1 MNLKIL
7 SELNLAQREAVEHID
22 GPMLILAGAGSGKTK
37 TLTTRLAYLIDE
49 VGIPSVATLTL
60 TFTNKAAHE
69 MRLRALSLIE
79 NSVSHPPLLCTFHKF
94 GLLFLKFYIHHLGRN
109 ENFILI
115 DNDDRKK
122 ILRSFAKSIPLGVID
137 FKISQF
143 KNLLISPQT
152 ASKEA
157 KDPYQKQIAHIY
169 QSYNAFLEN
178 KNMVDFDDL
187 LYLSYVILDT
197 QDELA
202 QEISTRYQYIMVDE
216 YQDTNYLQYKL
227 LRKFCGTH
235 QNLCVVGDDDQSI
248 YGWRGADISN
258 ILEFGDNF
266 ENVKI
271 VKLEENYRSTSQIL
285 KVANSLI
292 AHNSMRLGKKL
303 QSNKGDGKEVEIL
316 YSIDEKEE
324 SAKVA
329 DKIKKLIE
337 QGEKLDD
344 IAILF
349 RLNAL
354 SRSIEEGLNRAK
366 IPYKLIGAMRFY
378 ERAEIKDILSYL
390 RLILNPNDDFS
401 LSRIINKPRRG
412 IGKVS
417 EDKIFKMAQSFGIS
431 AYEALKQGHL
441 KEVISEKNHNVF
453 EGLFLV
459 IEDLRIY
466 LEESSS
472 KIIDELF
479 ARIDI
484 VSSVEEN
491 SNDNVDRVSNIQEFH
506 GLFRDYFFQSPAN
519 SLQDF
524 LNDLSLSSD
533 VDTQN
538 ENFVS
543 CMSAHS
549 AKGLEFKY
557 VFITGFE
564 DGFFPL
570 IRDEG
575 DIEEERRLGYVA
587 FTRAKD
593 ELYISYV
600 DSRFYKGKRAR
611 LERSSFIKEAGLL
624 GFGGENIKDG
634 DLSFQDSFKQGDL
647 VVHKIFGTGRVV
659 SVQGKNKDAR
669 LRINFGG
676 MQREILVSFIQ
687 RATNHV

>member
-1 MNLKIL
+1 MNLEIL

-49 VGIPSVATLTL
+49 VGIPSGATLTL
-60 TFTNKAAHE
+60 TFTNKAANE
-69 MRLRALSLIE
+69 MRLRALSLID
-79 NSVSHPPLLCTFHKF
+79 NKVSPPPLLCTFHKF
-94 GLLFLKFYIHHLGRN
+94 GLLFLKFYIHYLGRN

-115 DNDDRKK
+115 DSDDRKK
-122 ILRSFAKSIPLGVID
+122 IIKSFINSIPIGIID

-143 KNLLISPQT
+143 KNLLISPQV
-152 ASKEA
+152 ASEEA
-157 KDPYQKQIAHIY
+157 KDPYQKQIAQIY
-169 QSYNAFLEN
+169 KAYNAFLES

-187 LYLSYVILDT
+187 LYLSYEILDT
-197 QDELA
+197 QNDLA
-202 QEISTRYQYIMVDE
+202 QDISKRYQYIMVDE
-216 YQDTNYLQYKL
+216 YQDTNHLQYELLKKL
-227 LRKFCGTH
+227 CITH

-258 ILEFGDNF
+258 ILEFGNNF
-266 ENVKI
+266 EGVKTI
-271 VKLEENYRSTSQIL
+271 KLEENYRSTSQIL
-285 KVANSLI
+285 KAANSLI

-303 QSNKGDGKEVEIL
+303 QSTKGEGKDIEIL
-316 YSIDEKEE
+316 HSNDEKEE
-324 SAKVA
+324 SKKVT
-329 DKIKKLIE
+329 DKIKKLVE
-337 QGEKLDD
+337 QGQKLND

-412 IGKVS
+412 IGKVTQ
-417 EDKIFKMAQSFGIS
+417 DKIFKVAQNFGIS
-431 AYEALKQGHL
+431 VYEALKQGHL
-441 KEVISEKNHNVF
+441 KEIINEKNYNVF
-453 EGLFLV
+453 KELFSV
-459 IEDLRIY
+459 IEDLRMY
-466 LEESSS
+466 LDESNS

-479 ARIDI
+479 TQINI
-484 VSSVEEN
+484 VGSVEEN
-491 SNDNVDRVSNIQEFH
+491 ANDGVDRVSNIQEFH
-506 GLFRDYFFQSPAN
+506 GLFRDYFVQSSTN

-533 VDTQN
+533 TDTQN
-538 ENFVS
+538 ECFVS

-564 DGFFPL
+564 EGFFPL

-575 DIEEERRLGYVA
+575 DVEEERRLGYVA

-600 DSRFYKGKRAR
+600 DSRFYKGQRAR
-611 LERSSFIKEAGLL
+611 LSRSSFIKESGLL
-624 GFGGENIKDG
+624 GSGSESIKNK
-634 DLSFQDSFKQGDL
+634 DLSYQRNFARGDW

-659 SVQGKNKDAR
+659 DIQGKNKELR

-676 MQREILVSFIQ
+676 MQREILASFVQ
-687 RATNHV
+687 KA